1 MYTAADALKDLDSI
15 LGAEYIAYVYEE
27 IFRLLNYLEEQKL
40 KEKIPELLRSKDGSM
55 HRKDCS

>member
-40 KEKIPELLRSKDGSM
+40 KEKIPVLLRS
-55 HRKDCS
+55 